1 MFGKIKEDVMRTN
14 PNDSATAFAY
24 NEYSSE
30 HGGDIEK
37 QEWGLTK
44 REWFAG
50 LAMQGI
56 LAAPECV
63 LSEAKDIASIHGVD
77 REVILAH
84 LAALQADAL
93 IAELNK
99 GDDDE

>member
-1 MFGKIKEDVMRTN
+1 MKTIPTDL
-14 PNDSATAFAY
+14 AFPLVALGIA
-24 NEYSSE
+24 EE
-30 HGGDIEK
+30 I
-37 QEWGLTK
+37 GLSK
-44 REWFAG
+44 REYFAG